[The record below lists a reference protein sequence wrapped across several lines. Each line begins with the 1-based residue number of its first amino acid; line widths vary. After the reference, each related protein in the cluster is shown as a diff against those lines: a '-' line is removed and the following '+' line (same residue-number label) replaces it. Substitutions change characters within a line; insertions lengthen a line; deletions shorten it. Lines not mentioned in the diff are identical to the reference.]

1 MDILKNIS
9 RERNLYPVLSGKKIV
24 RYWADICH
32 LSGGRI
38 SLDVRVGQKSHDNTR
53 YLTGFLTSSELEI
66 DQKKSRKKNI
76 SYGRLVQD
84 GRIDRILTR

>member
-9 RERNLYPVLSGKKIV
+9 RERNLYPVSTCQKIV

-38 SLDVRVGQKSHDNTR
+38 SLDVRVGQKTHDNTR
-53 YLTGFLTSSELEI
+53 YLTGFSTSGDLEI
-66 DQKKSRKKNI
+66 EQKKSRKKNI